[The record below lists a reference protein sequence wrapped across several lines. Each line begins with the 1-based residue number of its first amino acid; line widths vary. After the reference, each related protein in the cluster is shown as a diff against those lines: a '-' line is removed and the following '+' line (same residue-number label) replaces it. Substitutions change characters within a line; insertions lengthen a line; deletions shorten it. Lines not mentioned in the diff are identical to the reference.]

1 MATIEPALRK
11 GMEAFVAKVNAR
23 SSKHMLLMMLRQWL
37 YARAVGQDAP
47 LPDTCPALQAEA
59 CFDAGCPIA
68 ARVGLKATSSSK
80 VGPTL

>member
-1 MATIEPALRK
+1 MLEPALRK

-47 LPDTCPALQAEA
+47 LPESCPALDAEA

-68 ARVGLKATSSSK
+68 SRVGLKAASSTK
-80 VGPTL
+80 VGPMS